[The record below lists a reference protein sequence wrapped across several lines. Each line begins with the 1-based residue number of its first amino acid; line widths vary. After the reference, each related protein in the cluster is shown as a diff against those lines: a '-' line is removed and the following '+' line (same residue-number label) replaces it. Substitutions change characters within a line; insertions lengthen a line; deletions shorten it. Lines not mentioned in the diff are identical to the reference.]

1 MEVDAVGLASLQ
13 EAQYEG
19 MGGGEQC
26 GRGGF
31 FSGELEQILGIKE
44 KSFRGE

>member
-1 MEVDAVGLASLQ
+1 MEVDAVVFASLQ

-19 MGGGEQC
+19 TGREQC